1 MVPLRPAGFA
11 ICLVARCNG
20 KGSAFGYFFGST
32 IEDPSGPVESNL
44 SLGDALLVCK
54 LGDHGIHTGKWRP
67 AGRISPWHPADW
79 PMPLFSRDHDDPDKI
94 YLTEYTDD
102 LSVIVERLLTRD
114 EALAHS
120 SLPEEQLGSGIV
132 EVRLSRLLNSDQVAK
147 QSGTP

>member
-1 MVPLRPAGFA
+1 
-11 ICLVARCNG
+11 
-20 KGSAFGYFFGST
+20 
-32 IEDPSGPVESNL
+32 
-44 SLGDALLVCK
+44 
-54 LGDHGIHTGKWRP
+54 
-67 AGRISPWHPADW
+67 
-79 PMPLFSRDHDDPDKI
+79 MPLFSRDHDDPDKI